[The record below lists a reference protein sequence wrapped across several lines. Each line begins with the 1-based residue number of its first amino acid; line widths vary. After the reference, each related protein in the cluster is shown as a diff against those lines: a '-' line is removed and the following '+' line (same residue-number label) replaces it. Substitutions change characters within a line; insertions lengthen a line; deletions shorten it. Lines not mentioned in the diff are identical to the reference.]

1 MANVPV
7 SQLKSGEKLSEN
19 VITKY
24 NNVLLPKGKIIN
36 FRDVEILRAFLIP
49 MVPIETKAVET
60 EAVSEENKAEP
71 QPRSVLPFY
80 ENYNKMLQLLRK
92 VYTST
97 GTGGQTVPILEIRNT
112 LEGLI
117 RYIGHYDVL
126 TFSPKNLQLRDFIY
140 HKSIMVSLTSFIL
153 ARWLGFSSKDLMP
166 IALGGLLHDIGN
178 SRVDAGILYK
188 PSKLS
193 EAEAEEMKKHT
204 VIGYNIL
211 KEVPAINNG
220 VKLCALQHHEREDGS
235 GYPLGV
241 SGDKIHPYSKLVAI
255 ADTFHAMTT
264 DRFHKKK
271 SSPYLVLEQ
280 LLNDSFGKMEPAMV
294 QTFVNKVTAFHN
306 GMLVMLSDNRT
317 GEIVFSDCTNPT
329 RPWVNVAGKIINL
342 AVERSLHIKD
352 VIQK

>member
-1 MANVPV
+1 MVNIPV
-7 SQLKSGEKLSEN
+7 SQLNSGEKLSDN

-36 FRDVEILRAFLIP
+36 SRDKEILKAFLIP
-49 MVPIETKAVET
+49 MVAIETRLT
-60 EAVSEENKAEP
+60 EAVPEDANSNT
-71 QPRSVLPFY
+71 QPRSILPFY
-80 ENYNKMLQLLRK
+80 DNYNKVLQLLRK
-92 VYTST
+92 VYASI
-97 GTGGQTVPILEIRNT
+97 GNGSQALPILDIRNT

-126 TFSPKNLQLRDFIY
+126 SFNPKNMQLRDYIY
-140 HKSIMVSLTSFIL
+140 HNSIMVSLTSYIL
-153 ARWLGFSSKDLMP
+153 ARWNGFPPKDLMP
-166 IALGGLLHDIGN
+166 IALCGLLHDIGN
-178 SRVDAGILYK
+178 SRIDPAILNK
-188 PSKLS
+188 PGKLTDD
-193 EAEAEEMKKHT
+193 EAEEMKKHT

-220 VKLCALQHHEREDGS
+220 VKLCVLQHHEREDGS

-241 SGDKIHPYSKLVAI
+241 TGDKIHPYSKLVAI

-280 LLNDSFGKMEPAMV
+280 LLNDSFGKLEPTMV

-306 GMLVMLSDNRT
+306 GMLVMLNDHRT
-317 GEIVFSDCTNPT
+317 GEIVFTDRANPT

-342 AVERSLHIKD
+342 AVDRSLYIKD